1 MKKVLAYEFRRILL
15 PLCIFA
21 AVAATLFVAA
31 ALSADFIDVWYEPID
46 EFGEIM
52 MPHYRA
58 GDTLLYIPALTL
70 AVLCTAVP
78 VMQFSYRMKRRSADL
93 WYSLPVKRENLMLAR
108 TLSGLVLVL
117 APYALS
123 YWAGFAVIAC
133 KENMFYLE
141 QYVYLFFASIP
152 VAVLLFGTNAFL
164 FTRAN
169 TTGDGIAFIAAW
181 AFLLMMPF
189 LYLTTYFYREMPVQ
203 INNLTNY
210 ISFMPLADLFAGF
223 DNAVRS
229 GRIAIQ
235 DPALLYSLWG
245 VIGAASYFGLFFTAK
260 KHPAE
265 NAGQIS
271 SSLFGYRTVIPAY
284 LFFGACCAAGDSLFF
299 YSSSSSPVLDSS
311 SVVTL
316 ALLLAAGL
324 VAFFAYRRTFRIK
337 LADILSLA
345 GSLLCGT
352 LVALVTVLC
361 I

>member
-21 AVAATLFVAA
+21 AVAAALFAAA

-93 WYSLPVKRENLMLAR
+93 WYSLPVKRETLMLAR

-133 KENMFYLE
+133 KENMFCLE

-169 TTGDGIAFIAAW
+169 TVGDGILFLVAW
-181 AFLLMMPF
+181 AFLL
-189 LYLTTYFYREMPVQ
+189 
-203 INNLTNY
+203 
-210 ISFMPLADLFAGF
+210 
-223 DNAVRS
+223 AV
-229 GRIAIQ
+229 
-235 DPALLYSLWG
+235 P
-245 VIGAASYFGLFFTAK
+245 
-260 KHPAE
+260 
-265 NAGQIS
+265 
-271 SSLFGYRTVIPAY
+271 
-284 LFFGACCAAGDSLFF
+284 
-299 YSSSSSPVLDSS
+299 
-311 SVVTL
+311 
-316 ALLLAAGL
+316 
-324 VAFFAYRRTFRIK
+324 FAYV
-337 LADILSLA
+337 LSL
-345 GSLLCGT
+345 
-352 LVALVTVLC
+352 
-361 I
+361 IHI